1 MRKIIFILISI
12 VSSHVWVQAA
22 TIVQIE
28 DPETWAYTQLK
39 QYIGKTIQ
47 FDVPFYVTN
56 NYNSSSLTISPRRIF
71 TPTNQALPLSQE
83 YNTLYS
89 LNGQGTITLTNV
101 SGYHRINERLYN
113 LTVKVNSTSSVSL
126 VSCDFVGNTRAEL
139 EQGYD
144 TEAVNM
150 RGEASIIVCT
160 MNLEYYLV
168 ENLGTGYGP
177 DNNSDHQ
184 KQRTKVSKA
193 LATINADI
201 FGQYP
206 PLFLNIFVIA
216 TQAVDTQY
224 VEQISRL

>member
-1 MRKIIFILISI
+1 MRKIIFILITI
-12 VSSHVWVQAA
+12 VCTHVRVDAA

-39 QYIGKTIQ
+39 QYIGQTIQ

-89 LNGQGTITLTNV
+89 RNGQGTITLTNV
-101 SGYHRINERLYN
+101 SGYHRINERLHN
-113 LTVKVNSTSSVSL
+113 LTVKVNSTNSVSL

-150 RGEASIIVCT
+150 RG
-160 MNLEYYLV
+160 
-168 ENLGTGYGP
+168 
-177 DNNSDHQ
+177 
-184 KQRTKVSKA
+184 
-193 LATINADI
+193 
-201 FGQYP
+201 
-206 PLFLNIFVIA
+206 
-216 TQAVDTQY
+216 
-224 VEQISRL
+224 